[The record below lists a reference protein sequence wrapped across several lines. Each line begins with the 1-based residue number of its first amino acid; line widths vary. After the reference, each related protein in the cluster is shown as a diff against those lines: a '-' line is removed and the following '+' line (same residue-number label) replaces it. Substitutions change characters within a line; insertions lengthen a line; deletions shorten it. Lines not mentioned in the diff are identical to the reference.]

1 MSRFLEFVAEGF
13 GLGRSP
19 AMPGTVGTAVLGG
32 LSFWFLASSVWTY
45 FALFWLVTLLGLAGS
60 NKLAVRM
67 GKTDPGRV
75 VIDEWSGYLCATLF
89 LPANIYVGVAAFV
102 LFRIFDVL
110 KPQPARW
117 AESLPGSWGIMTDD
131 VIAGIYT
138 NLILQIAVWVIT

>member
-1 MSRFLEFVAEGF
+1 MNRLLMFMAEGF

-32 LSFWFLASSVWTY
+32 LSFWLVASMPWNY
-45 FALFWLVTLLGLAGS
+45 FALFCGVTILGLAGS
-60 NKLAVRM
+60 NKLAMKM

-89 LPANIYVGVAAFV
+89 LPANIYVGLAAFV

-131 VIAGIYT
+131 VIAGIYA
-138 NLILQIAVWVIT
+138 NLMIQAAVKILA